1 MDMDNKNKR
10 QKRLTV
16 EELKQHK
23 GLENLSEQEAN
34 EAIDTL
40 EKYALLM
47 YELFKKDQELK
58 ERIKNSKQPDL

>member
-1 MDMDNKNKR
+1 MDNKNKR

-16 EELKQHK
+16 EELKQYK

>member
-16 EELKQHK
+16 EELKQYK